1 MSAIVQTQSL
11 AKTFTSQGVATAA
24 VRQIDLQIMRGDF
37 VALMGPS
44 GCGKSTL
51 LHLLGGLDR
60 PTNGEIHLAGK
71 RVDHLNETQWAVL
84 RRREIG
90 FMFQAFNLIGNLT
103 VADNVE
109 LPSLMAGFT
118 PREARSRREALLA
131 RLGLAEKMDAIPAQ
145 LSGGQ
150 QQRVALARALINQ
163 PHLLLADE
171 PTGNLDSQSTLEVL
185 RLLREANA
193 AGQTIFLVT
202 HDPRVADAANRVVQ
216 MRDGA
221 FVN

>member
-1 MSAIVQTQSL
+1 MSAIVQTQNL
-11 AKTFTSQGVATAA
+11 AKTFSSQGVVTAA

-60 PTNGEIHLAGK
+60 PTNGQIHLAGK

-90 FMFQAFNLIGNLT
+90 FVFQSFNLIGNLS
-103 VADNVE
+103 VCDNVE
-109 LPSLMAGFT
+109 LPALIAGCT
-118 PREARSRREALLA
+118 PREARNRSTELLA
-131 RLGLAEKMDAIPAQ
+131 RLRLAEKMNAIPTQ

-150 QQRVALARALINQ
+150 QQRVALARALINR

-171 PTGNLDSQSTLEVL
+171 PTGNLDSQNTQEVL
-185 RLLREANA
+185 NLLREINT

-202 HDPRVADAANRVVQ
+202 HDPRVARAANGVVQ
-216 MRDGA
+216 MRDG
-221 FVN
+221 VILS